1 MKRDKCSRQLAE
13 AKIASQ
19 MPQERK
25 QQKSQ
30 YIVDNSGS
38 LSHTAEQAKSPCAH
52 SPHTFQLSRWYH
64 CTEFCN
70 LVLHA

>member
-30 YIVDNSGS
+30 YIINNSGS
-38 LSHTAEQAKSPCAH
+38 PSHTAEQANFPMPIH
-52 SPHTFQLSRWYH
+52 HTLFS
-64 CTEFCN
+64 
-70 LVLHA
+70 